1 MGIKPRRVVG
11 KSVNIEGNSGDKN
24 ESYKNNADIT
34 EDYGCVLRRHRKLCV
49 KGFWFHRYN

>member
-1 MGIKPRRVVG
+1 MGIKPHRVVG

-24 ESYKNNADIT
+24 EGYKNNADIT
-34 EDYGCVLRRHRKLCV
+34 KDYGWVLRRYRKLCV